1 MNSSLVRWPPFA
13 FSSSPKSFFAS
24 DSGIPSS
31 LAIARNSS
39 SETLPSPSV
48 SAAASAFSASPYFL
62 RRGRLQ
68 SSGETPIA
76 TWNSSNETLPSP
88 SVSMALKAAF
98 ASSGVMPSWSAFA
111 KNCSSVMWFA
121 SGDPARSSQ
130 ASLVVPKAAAMRRLT
145 SSAGTASTSTGGGVA
160 APFAAEPSRP
170 PPWVNSE
177 PEICPSPSLSSFL
190 NISTASSSGIPFS
203 RAAAK
208 NSSSGNMPSP
218 SVSAAAKSAAASL
231 AASRAA
237 AISSGVAFPSPLAST
252 SFHEASASSGVIPAS
267 VAALMYSS
275 FVTSPSPLASASAKV
290 GGSGTPFMASFSSV
304 TPASSAISS
313 SLSWPVASSKSSRVS
328 FPSSPARSLYM
339 SFASSSP
346 KPAFFISSKN
356 SSSEM
361 TPSPSLSIAFIAS
374 SPDPSLSY
382 TARLRSSKP
391 MPKPS
396 RNSSSDTCP
405 SPFWSSSLSRSAAR
419 SFGMP
424 GSLHAASHSSA
435 EIWPSPS
442 VSNFGK
448 DSEGGPYLSRARFF
462 SSSTVTPNAFLYSFS
477 LILPSPLLSTSF
489 ISFPASS
496 APEMAPSLF
505 LSAALKPAS
514 AFPYLSSRRWR
525 NPSSDTPNLSAH
537 SFASM
542 KPSPFV
548 SRSGKRCLV
557 SFGFRPSFFARP
569 AHSSG
574 SIFPSSF
581 LSVARNAAWLVGYAS
596 SAISTRVSRS
606 IRCTSP
612 GSPLRSRGAIGKPFG
627 TSHCFDVRSG
637 FSTMHGFSAQLQKL
651 CPPFSGLSLPEASAL
666 LTSSVYFPHATLA
679 IAAGMCM
686 RPKRPSSVFLQ
697 EDSMFSSIARL
708 SSLRARPVSI
718 AERTL
723 STQTSHRSFAGTYFM
738 ASLF

>member
-1 MNSSLVRWPPFA
+1 
-13 FSSSPKSFFAS
+13 
-24 DSGIPSS
+24 
-31 LAIARNSS
+31 
-39 SETLPSPSV
+39 
-48 SAAASAFSASPYFL
+48 
-62 RRGRLQ
+62 
-68 SSGETPIA
+68 
-76 TWNSSNETLPSP
+76 
-88 SVSMALKAAF
+88 
-98 ASSGVMPSWSAFA
+98 
-111 KNCSSVMWFA
+111 
-121 SGDPARSSQ
+121 
-130 ASLVVPKAAAMRRLT
+130 MRRLT
-145 SSAGTASTSTGGGVA
+145 PSIGTSSTSIGGGVS
-160 APFAAEPSRP
+160 APFAAEPSKP
-170 PPWVNSE
+170 PPWVNSA

-208 NSSSGNMPSP
+208 NSSSDNMPSP
-218 SVSAAAKSAAASL
+218 SESAAASF

-374 SPDPSLSY
+374 SPEPSLSY

-391 MPKPS
+391 IPKPS

-405 SPFWSSSLSRSAAR
+405 SPFWSSSLSRSEAR

-424 GSLHAASHSSA
+424 RSLHAASHSSA

-496 APEMAPSLF
+496 GPTSTPLQWSKNSAPEMAPSLF

-557 SFGFRPSFFARP
+557 SFGLRPSFFARP

-581 LSVARNAAWLVGYAS
+581 LSVARNAAWLVG
-596 SAISTRVSRS
+596 
-606 IRCTSP
+606 
-612 GSPLRSRGAIGKPFG
+612 
-627 TSHCFDVRSG
+627 
-637 FSTMHGFSAQLQKL
+637 
-651 CPPFSGLSLPEASAL
+651 
-666 LTSSVYFPHATLA
+666 
-679 IAAGMCM
+679 
-686 RPKRPSSVFLQ
+686 
-697 EDSMFSSIARL
+697 
-708 SSLRARPVSI
+708 
-718 AERTL
+718 
-723 STQTSHRSFAGTYFM
+723 
-738 ASLF
+738 